1 MFTIDSKEKRVVIAH
16 TVQASDGSVYLTT
29 TIDLNNVPDNKLLLW
44 AATNRLTRWL
54 NSTEIGQLTSKEVK
68 MRFDNHVLECREYLT
83 SNNKTYTQEEKIIAD
98 SLRDVI
104 RKGASVESIL
114 QALIRSTLRYGH

>member
-54 NSTEIGQLTSKEVK
+54 NSTEIGQLTREEVK
-68 MRFDNHVLECREYLT
+68 MRFDNHVLECREYLL

-114 QALIRSTLRYGH
+114 QALIRSTLQYGH

>member
-1 MFTIDSKEKRVVIAH
+1 MFTIDSKEKRVFIAH
-16 TVQASDGSVYLTT
+16 TVQASDGSVFLTT

-54 NSTEIGQLTSKEVK
+54 NSTEFGQLTSKEVK
-68 MRFDNHVLECREYLT
+68 LRFDNHVVECREYLL
-83 SNNKTYTQEEKIIAD
+83 SDNKAYSQEEKVIVD

-104 RKGASVESIL
+104 KKGASMDSIL